1 MKTETKVLSAIALA
15 ILLVACAGANRK
27 ESNQNAKNVNV
38 NLTTPPPPPSTA
50 FASRDADGIARNEH
64 EQTLDS
70 SAGTYMSSS
79 AAVERGKDTSRRFVR
94 TADLNFRVKNVIKA
108 TYSIEDIVH
117 HFGGIVTYTD
127 LKSLTDN
134 TTIVQVSPDSS
145 LETTYFTIVNTM
157 TLRVP
162 HTNLDTT
169 LKCMA
174 PLVDFFNYRIIKAN
188 NVSFDIFSNL
198 LAEMRMEK
206 HNERLGREVSST
218 KNKSLAEVTNAENDI
233 TSKEAEEDNI
243 KVDIMRREDSIKY
256 SVITLNIYQ
265 RQSFKR
271 TLIANDKNIDAYQPG
286 FGQKFVASIKSG
298 WNMLTGFILFLTQM
312 WSILL
317 ILGVVGYFVYRMG
330 FRTPK
335 E

>member
-1 MKTETKVLSAIALA
+1 MKTQAKVVSAIALVGMF
-15 ILLVACAGANRK
+15 IACSANHR
-27 ESNQNAKNVNV
+27 ESNQNAKDVTVHMN
-38 NLTTPPPPPSTA
+38 TPPPPPSSA
-50 FASRDADGIARNEH
+50 FAVRDADGITRTEH
-64 EQTLDS
+64 AQTLDS

-108 TYSIEDIVH
+108 TYTIEDIVN

-127 LKSLTDN
+127 LKSITDN
-134 TTIVQVSPDSS
+134 TTVVQVSPDSS

-174 PLVDFFNYRIIKAN
+174 PLVDYLNYRVIKAN

-206 HNERLGREVSST
+206 HNERLGKEISST
-218 KNKSLAEVTNAENDI
+218 KTKSLAEVTNAENDI
-233 TSKEAEEDNI
+233 TGKEAEEDNI
-243 KVDIMRREDSIKY
+243 KMDIMRREDSIKY

-265 RQSFKR
+265 RQSFRR
-271 TLIANDKNIDAYQPG
+271 TLIPNDKNIDAYQPG
-286 FGQKFVASIKSG
+286 FGQKFVAGIKSG
-298 WNMLTGFILFLTQM
+298 WNMLTGLILFLTQI

-317 ILGVVGYFVYRMG
+317 IMAVVIYFVYKWG